1 MIKVVALLE
10 QDPESG
16 GGFYQGLNAIL
27 QMAELGRDKFEFA
40 VLTTNQKNLARM
52 SRFGI
57 AASFTPLH
65 WFDRWLVQ
73 NVSSA
78 FWRSLRKRTR
88 WIGPLEK
95 TLLAMRC
102 DLAYFVSPS
111 PLPAALQTLNYITTV
126 WDLCHREHPE
136 FPEVRCFGELLS
148 RENMHRTVLPAAF
161 RIISDSKALADKLV
175 RYYGIDRERIVAMPF
190 GPSPILAGAGSDVAA
205 DVLRRF
211 NLEAG
216 YFFYPA
222 HLWAHKNHIRILE
235 AIALLHRQGTYIRV
249 VFAGG
254 DKGERK
260 HLEASATQLG
270 IASQTRFLGFVPDNT
285 LAGLYAG
292 CRAVVMPTYF
302 GPTNLPPLEAW
313 ANGRPLVYSR
323 HLTEQAGDAALL
335 VDPDDAKSLADAM
348 QQLLDDTVAKRLVA
362 RGRERLAII
371 SAQRSVAAS
380 DLSEALQ
387 LFALR
392 RSCWATIL

>member
-40 VLTTNQKNLARM
+40 VLTTNRKNLARM
-52 SRFGI
+52 TRLGI

-88 WIGPLEK
+88 WIGPLEQ

-126 WDLCHREHPE
+126 WDLCHRDHPE
-136 FPEVRCFGELLS
+136 FPEVRCFGELQA
-148 RENMHRTVLPAAF
+148 RENMLRTVLPAAF
-161 RIISDSKALADKLV
+161 RIVGDSTALTDKLV
-175 RYYGIDRERIVAMPF
+175 RYYGIDRERIIAMPF
-190 GPSPILAGAGSDVAA
+190 APSPTLLGVEREDNAS
-205 DVLRRF
+205 VLLRF
-211 NLEAG
+211 DLEAG

-222 HLWAHKNHIRILE
+222 QLWAHKNHIRILE

-254 DKGERK
+254 DKGERS
-260 HLEASATQLG
+260 HLEASAIQLG
-270 IASQTRFLGFVPDNT
+270 IASQTRFLGFVPDST

-313 ANGRPLVYSR
+313 ASGRPLVYSR

-335 VDPDDAKSLADAM
+335 VDPDDATSLAWAM
-348 QQLLDDTVAKRLVA
+348 RQVLDDKVAERLVA
-362 RGRERLAII
+362 LGRERLATI
-371 SAQRSVAAS
+371 SSQRSVAAS
-380 DLSEALQ
+380 ELSKALQ

-392 RSCWATIL
+392 RSCWAAIR